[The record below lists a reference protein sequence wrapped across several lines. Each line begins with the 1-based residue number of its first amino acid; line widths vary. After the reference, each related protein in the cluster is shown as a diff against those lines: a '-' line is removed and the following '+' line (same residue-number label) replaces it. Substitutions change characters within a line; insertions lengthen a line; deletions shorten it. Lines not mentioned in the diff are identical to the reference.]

1 MFLICVIKNVY
12 GVFILIPEKKTNYLQ
27 ALSNLLHFVP
37 RQVLLSELPPL
48 MPLLVQSLRQENG
61 ALCLSVLE
69 RLETLTH
76 DASSVISEYVNSL
89 LPELLRLAGHETS
102 MVSVLSAS

>member
-1 MFLICVIKNVY
+1 
-12 GVFILIPEKKTNYLQ
+12 
-27 ALSNLLHFVP
+27 
-37 RQVLLSELPPL
+37 

-76 DASSVISEYVNSL
+76 DAPSIISEYVNSL
-89 LPELLRLAGHETS
+89 LPELLRLAGDKPS
-102 MVSVLSAS
+102 MVSGMETLTAYQVCFYADIYF